1 MTSKVNMKREPT
13 PFSVAAEASSE
24 KSFFSTRLTLQTL
37 VMTGTWV
44 LERVLKAVR
53 CIALKVDILFSIKG
67 KNQFNTSNML

>member
-44 LERVLKAVR
+44 LDTMTS
-53 CIALKVDILFSIKG
+53 KV
-67 KNQFNTSNML
+67 N